1 MIDRYVALQA
11 LVEFSRTISELQS
24 LFGSLAW
31 DFDGSPLVMN
41 RGHFRSVLERYLKGG
56 LSSQEIEDWANLVEG
71 REDITF
77 EPDDAELLREVV
89 YELANPELTEQLS
102 NQRAMEM
109 VGLLGKD

>member
-1 MIDRYVALQA
+1 MIDRYVVLQA
-11 LVEFSRTISELQS
+11 LAEFSKTTSELQGFLES
-24 LFGSLAW
+24 LEW
-31 DFDGSPLVMN
+31 DFDGPPLVMN

-56 LSSQEIEDWANLVEG
+56 LSSQEVEDWANLVEG

-102 NQRAMEM
+102 NQRAMDM
-109 VGLLGKD
+109 VGLLGKV